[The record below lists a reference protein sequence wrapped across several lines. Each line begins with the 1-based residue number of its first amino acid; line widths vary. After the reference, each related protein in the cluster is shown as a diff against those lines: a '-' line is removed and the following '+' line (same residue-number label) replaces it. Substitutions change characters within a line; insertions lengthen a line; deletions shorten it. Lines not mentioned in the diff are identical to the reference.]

1 MALADVLDQKVA
13 QQLLRRMLERDRLPS
28 GLLFSGAAGVG
39 KTMMATELAKA
50 VNCREAVADSC
61 GACLSCRKVKSGNH
75 PDLMHVAPASKSRV
89 IRVEQIDEL
98 VEAASLRPIE
108 GARKIFVLHEAERMN
123 PAAQNKFLKTLEE
136 PPGQSLFILT
146 TEFPRQLLPT
156 VRSRCQSVRFGGLR
170 PATVQGILQA
180 QRDLPDDLAQAIAA
194 LSQGQ
199 MTRAIDLI
207 ETERRTV
214 MLDIVGR
221 LAQGDDPVVL
231 AEEFSKM
238 MDARKKQFE
247 AEHGSKFSVEER
259 AALSPEDRERI
270 EEERKAMAASLHR
283 RELHE
288 YLYLFATWYRDV
300 LVCHT
305 YGQGADAV
313 LNRDCLDQIARE
325 DSGTA
330 GYKIA
335 QIEEARMLIE
345 RNISPDRVF
354 RGLFLDFA
362 APDAA

>member
-1 MALADVLDQKVA
+1 MALAHVLDQEVA
-13 QQLLRRMLERDRLPS
+13 QQLLRRMLERNRLPS
-28 GLLFSGAAGVG
+28 GLLFSGPAGVG

-50 VNCREAVADSC
+50 VNCRETEAEACD
-61 GACLSCRKVKSGNH
+61 ACLSCRKVASGNH

-89 IRVEQIDEL
+89 IKVEQIDEL
-98 VEAASLRPIE
+98 VEAASLRPLE
-108 GARKIFVLHEAERMN
+108 GARKVFVLHEADRLN

-156 VRSRCQSVRFGGLR
+156 VRSRCQNVRFGGLR
-170 PATVQGILQA
+170 PETVQRLLQA

-221 LAQGDDPVVL
+221 LAKGEDAVVL

-238 MDARKKQFE
+238 LDQRKKQFE
-247 AEHGSKFSVEER
+247 AEHGAKFSAEER
-259 AALSPEDRERI
+259 AALTPEDRERI
-270 EEERKAMAASLHR
+270 EEEQKAVAAALHR
-283 RELHE
+283 REIQE

-300 LVCHT
+300 LVS
-305 YGQGADAV
+305 QSVQEASDAL
-313 LNRDCLDQIARE
+313 LNRDCASQLTEEPAE
-325 DSGTA
+325 GASH
-330 GYKIA
+330 KIA
-335 QIEEARMLIE
+335 QIDAARVLIE

-354 RGLFLDFA
+354 RTLFMDFA
-362 APDAA
+362 AADAA